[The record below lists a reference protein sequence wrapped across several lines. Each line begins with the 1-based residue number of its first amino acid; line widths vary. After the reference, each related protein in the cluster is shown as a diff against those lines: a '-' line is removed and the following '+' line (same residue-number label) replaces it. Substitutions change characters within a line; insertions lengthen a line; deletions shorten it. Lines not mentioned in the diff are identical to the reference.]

1 MATHSLEITD
11 KDAEDFVGR
20 EPEPV
25 MVSSPLRRSSA
36 IGQIAK
42 AMAAARKKFKP
53 VKKDSINPHYKS
65 KYADISALIEAT
77 YKALSDNDLV
87 VIQSPS
93 SNEHGA
99 TVTTMIAHGS
109 GEWFENDLT
118 LPAGT
123 AQRFDSQ
130 TAGSAITYGR
140 RYSYQAMLNIAG
152 EDDDDGNAAVTGREA
167 MNMRPQS
174 NSRPAPSRPQTVS
187 ELITAAQKTMF
198 WNAVNEG
205 NKSKDEVLNYFGS
218 IGIEKTE
225 EMLRKQFEG
234 AIAWARGNA

>member
-1 MATHSLEITD
+1 MATNSLEITD
-11 KDAEDFVGR
+11 RDVEDFVGR

-25 MVSSPLRRSSA
+25 IVSSPLRRSSA

-53 VKKDSINPHYKS
+53 VKKDSVNPHYKS
-65 KYADISALIEAT
+65 KYADISALIDAT
-77 YKALSDNDLV
+77 YEALSDNDLV

-167 MNMRPQS
+167 MNMRPQQS
-174 NSRPAPSRPQTVS
+174 INRPTRPQPVS
-187 ELITAAQKTMF
+187 DLVTSTQRTMF

-225 EMLRKQFEG
+225 EMQRKQFEA

>member
-1 MATHSLEITD
+1 MATNALEITD
-11 KDAEDFVGR
+11 KDAEDFIGR
-20 EPEPV
+20 EETRII
-25 MVSSPLRRSSA
+25 SSPLRRSPK
-36 IGQIAK
+36 IGDIAK

-53 VKKDSINPHYKS
+53 VKKDSTNPHYKS
-65 KYADISALIEAT
+65 KYADLSSLIDATFEALCD
-77 YKALSDNDLV
+77 SDLV

-93 SNEHGA
+93 SDEHGA
-99 TVTTMIAHGS
+99 TVTTLIAHGS
-109 GEWFENDLT
+109 GEWLENDLT

-123 AQRFDSQ
+123 AQRFDAQ

-167 MNMRPQS
+167 MNTRPPQSANRPPVRPQ
-174 NSRPAPSRPQTVS
+174 PVS
-187 ELITAAQKTMF
+187 DFITATQRTMF

-205 NKSKDEVLNYFGS
+205 NKSKDEVLDYFGS

-225 EMLRKQFEG
+225 EMPRKGFEA